1 MSDPP
6 VALIFNSELDATA
19 DVSRSAMLTTK
30 EDLPTYSPP
39 GNAYSINIFVT
50 TSYLN
55 SAFYTNTYWDTN
67 LGDLTVEDYNAL
79 IQAGNNN
86 LSGQPKTFLFDWSS
100 ITTNTSDL
108 DRLDSNVFNG
118 AGDLYN
124 FVSQNDLADATVQTV
139 SGLLYNIS
147 FLGSV
152 WYNHPSAIT
161 NFANFMSPIVTVSK
175 LVETLEKV
183 NAPELSEYR
192 DDFFN
197 QAYLKYKYD
206 ERDYSKLAFS
216 AGDSLTIPIKFDI
229 SQHVRYNLCGSPVE
243 NHPNNMLTFVVD
255 TQEYVVMKEENTT
268 NTQVYLLNFVATD
281 YDPTIYQLIIQNG
294 VLLRHT
300 GTAPA
305 NVVIPAEVTSI
316 ASNVFKNN
324 TTVESVSF
332 DGTSVVSI
340 GYEAFS
346 GCTSLT
352 SLPLPAGLAV
362 IEGSAFLRC
371 SSLTSIVI
379 PDSVTFL
386 GNHLLDRCSLLAS
399 LTLPTNIGDVPEHL
413 CADCT
418 NLTSIVIPDSV
429 THIGGLAFANCTSLT
444 SITISSSLTNIDN
457 GAFFQCTGITS
468 LTHIVTLA
476 ESLQNTTSSVNIFGF
491 VLDGITGP
499 PPSFVLTYT
508 GSVVTGYTGD
518 LPSVLTIPPGASG
531 IGPEAFANETGLFS
545 VTIPNSVTT
554 LGENAFI
561 NCTSLTSVVLPGT
574 LACTNDENT
583 ATNGDGAFV
592 GCTSITNITLSN
604 GIAYIPGGLFANC
617 SSLSSVT
624 FPASVTAIGDFAF
637 GGCAITDTT
646 RLVGLPSAFWG
657 DSDVLRIF
665 GTQLTGFVVDGSG
678 VAVGYLGTLPT
689 AVTLPSGI
697 SGISPTLFAA
707 NTTIESLVIPN
718 SVTNIPDSAFA
729 ICSSL
734 TSVTLGASTEAIG
747 IAAFY
752 QCIALISITLPNSV
766 TSIGYAAFQH
776 CDALTSVDLG
786 SGLLSLST
794 WVFSYCGELTS
805 IVLPQGVTS
814 IPDKTFFVCSKLA
827 SVTMGSAVTSVGGY
841 AFMNCFLLESIVL
854 STTVES
860 IGEYGF
866 LASGLTSITI
876 PNSVTSLD
884 QYAFS
889 SCPALTSIVLGSG
902 LERIGDYT
910 FAGCSL
916 QTLTIPNSVTYMGS
930 GWIYLSPNL
939 TSLTLP
945 PTGTFTMGQYA
956 VYGCPSLAS
965 IVIPPGFRIEV
976 PEGGN
981 QIYYNSFSS
990 FIGCT
995 SLTSV
1000 VVQSGVTALANYMFS
1015 GCSVLTNLTLPASV
1029 TSIGEAAFNYT
1040 GLPSEY
1046 IAAPYAPYLYPIPFQ
1061 LTIVDHVVTGY
1072 TGTLVSSLTIP
1083 EGVTGIDSNVFSD
1096 ETGLTSV
1103 SLPSTLTSIG
1113 GGAFSGTG
1121 LTSVVIPNTVSI
1133 VEYDTFLDCT
1143 SLSSVTLGSGVTSIG
1158 NTAFAGCSALSSITI
1173 PSNVLS
1179 LGTSSF
1185 QSTPLTSVVI
1195 PNSLTSIGASAFMA
1209 CTALTSL
1216 TIGSSV
1222 EIIGSLAFGGC
1233 STLTSV
1239 SFPNSVET
1247 IGAQAFFECA
1257 DLTSITFGTG
1267 VTSIGD
1273 GAFDDCIDMVVSG
1286 QVVNLP
1292 VAFQSESEQ
1301 IRIFGEVDPAYV
1313 FVVASDV
1320 ITGYIG
1326 VLPTALVIPDSVLS
1340 IGPSVFG
1347 GSTTLSSITF
1357 GAGVTEIGYVAFAN
1371 CTTITSI
1378 TFGESVTTI
1387 GEGAFYGCAGIT
1399 EFSQLVGFPAS
1410 LTNNTDI
1417 SRIFG
1422 KTFDALLVSGTTLN
1436 GYIGTLP
1443 SPLTIPAGITT
1454 IAEAAFHDCTGLT
1467 SVDFGANVVSI
1478 LDYAFIACTA
1488 LTSVTFPDS
1497 VETIGVGAF
1506 QQCSD
1511 LTSITFGTGVTSI
1524 GDNAFDDCIDMV
1536 VSGQVHNLPA
1546 AFQSESEQ
1554 IRIFGEVDPNYV
1566 LIVESEVVTGYY
1578 GVLPSEITISN
1589 NIAASAFSGS
1599 TTLTSITFGAG
1610 VTTIGNNAFSGC
1622 TGITGLGQLVG
1633 FPASLTN
1640 DTDISRIFGK
1650 TFTGFIISGTTL
1662 LGYNGTIPDPLVIP
1676 DEIET
1681 IAASA
1686 FAASYPLT
1694 SITFGANVT
1703 AIGDSAFAACAN
1715 ITLLSQLV
1723 NFPASLTNN
1732 TDITRIFGKTLYGL
1746 LVSGTTLT
1754 GYLGTLPSPFTVPSG
1769 IQTIG
1774 SNAFLNTVGLT
1785 SLTLNASLT
1794 LIDVNAFGGCTGLGS
1809 LVLNASIQSVNASA
1823 FAGCTALTSITFAV
1837 PTSISTIGSNAF
1849 YNMPLITAPSHVL
1862 NMPSGFRTTLSENY
1876 IFGKTLYALTIGGTA
1891 VTGYTGNLPS
1901 ALTIP
1906 AGITVISFSVFC
1918 NATTIASLTL
1928 PTSLQGIATNAFA
1941 GCTGLTSL
1949 TLPTSIQ
1956 TINGSAF
1963 AGCTALSNITFTAP
1977 TSLSG
1982 SNSIGNG
1989 AFYNT
1994 PLITAPSQVSN
2005 IPSLFLT
2012 YLDETRIFGRTL
2024 YSLETSNNV
2033 ISSYSGILPYALTI
2047 PDGITTINTAA
2058 FSNANTITSLTLPT
2072 SIQTINGSAFAGCT
2086 TLSSLTF
2093 TTPTN
2098 ITTIGCNAFFGATAL
2113 SQMVQISNMPE
2124 SFKVNASQRQI
2135 FGKTMYTLFV
2145 SNNVVTGAAGT
2156 LPSTVTIPA
2165 GVTCIGTGA
2174 FSIANVSYA
2183 NTTFIIGNTV
2193 QTICANAFYG
2203 TTNYNSFYVTVSL
2216 GTSVSH
2222 IGSNAFAYM
2231 IRLSDLFIPSNVV
2244 TIDSGAFTQ
2253 TGGLAGVF
2261 RMTGMQGVTSLS
2273 APAFSNTGAISISL
2287 GSNLSNIGPSV
2298 FASSAMLTSVTI
2310 PAAVT
2315 TIGASAFSSMAALS
2329 TVTFATPTTIASI
2342 GNNAFAYN
2350 GGITRKN
2357 QMVNIPSSF
2366 LTSTS
2371 MTQIFGKQL
2380 T

>member
-67 LGDLTVEDYNAL
+67 LGDVTVEDYNAL

-118 AGDLYN
+118 VGEIYN
-124 FVSQNDLADATVQTV
+124 FVSQNDLADATVQNV

-152 WYNHPSAIT
+152 WYNHPSAVT
-161 NFANFMSPIVTVSK
+161 NFANFMSPIVTISK
-175 LVETLEKV
+175 LVETLEKI

-206 ERDYSKLAFS
+206 ETDYSKLAFVS
-216 AGDSLTIPIKFDI
+216 GDSLTIPIKFDI

-255 TQEYVVMKEENTT
+255 TQEYVVMKQEDTT

-305 NVVIPAEVTSI
+305 NVVIPAQVTSI

-332 DGTSVVSI
+332 DDTNVVSI

-352 SLPLPAGLAV
+352 SITLPVGLES
-362 IEGSAFLRC
+362 ISGSAFLTC

-379 PDSVTFL
+379 PDSVTSL
-386 GNHLLDRCSLLAS
+386 GNHLLESCSLLS
-399 LTLPTNIGDVPEHL
+399 SVTLPTNIGDVPEHL
-413 CADCT
+413 CADCP

-429 THIGGLAFANCTSLT
+429 THVGGLAFANCTSLT

-457 GAFFQCTGITS
+457 GAFFLCTGITS

-476 ESLQNTTSSVNIFGF
+476 ESLQNTTSSTNIFGF

-499 PPSFVLTYT
+499 PPAYTFTYS
-508 GSVVTGYTGD
+508 GSVITGYTGD
-518 LPSVLTIPPGASG
+518 LPEVLSVPSGASG
-531 IGPEAFANETGLFS
+531 IGPEAFANETGLSS
-545 VTIPNSVTT
+545 VTIPEGVTT
-554 LGENAFI
+554 LGENAFM
-561 NCTSLTSVVLPGT
+561 NCTSLTSIVLPST
-574 LACTNDENT
+574 LACTNNENT

-592 GCTSITNITLSN
+592 GCTNMTNITLSN
-604 GIAYIPGGLFANC
+604 GITYIPGGFFASC

-624 FPASVTAIGDFAF
+624 FPASVAAIGDYAF
-637 GGCAITDTT
+637 GGCAITDS
-646 RLVGLPSAFWG
+646 RQAVGLPSAFWS
-657 DSDVLRIF
+657 DSEVLRIF
-665 GTQLTGFVVDGSG
+665 GTQLTGFVVDASG

-697 SGISPTLFAA
+697 SGISSTLFTG
-707 NTTIESLVIPN
+707 NTLIESIVIPN
-718 SVTNIPDSAFA
+718 T
-729 ICSSL
+729 
-734 TSVTLGASTEAIG
+734 
-747 IAAFY
+747 
-752 QCIALISITLPNSV
+752 V
-766 TSIGYAAFQH
+766 TSIYANAF
-776 CDALTSVDLG
+776 
-786 SGLLSLST
+786 
-794 WVFSYCGELTS
+794 
-805 IVLPQGVTS
+805 
-814 IPDKTFFVCSKLA
+814 A
-827 SVTMGSAVTSVGGY
+827 SCT
-841 AFMNCFLLESIVL
+841 
-854 STTVES
+854 
-860 IGEYGF
+860 
-866 LASGLTSITI
+866 
-876 PNSVTSLD
+876 
-884 QYAFS
+884 
-889 SCPALTSIVLGSG
+889 ALTSIQLGSS
-902 LERIGDYT
+902 LEYIGDYT
-910 FAGCSL
+910 FAGCGL
-916 QTLTIPNSVTYMGS
+916 QTLTIPNSVTYMGT
-930 GWIYLSPNL
+930 GWLYLSPNL

-945 PTGTFTMGQYA
+945 PTGTFTMGYYS
-956 VYGCPSLAS
+956 VYGCSSLAS
-965 IVIPPGFRIEV
+965 IVIPPGFTTEV
-976 PEGGN
+976 PEGDN
-981 QIYYNSFSS
+981 PIYYNSENAFT
-990 FIGCT
+990 GCS

-1000 VVQSGVTALANYMFS
+1000 VVQAGVTALASYMFA
-1015 GCSVLTNLTLPASV
+1015 GCSALTNLTLPASV
-1029 TSIGEAAFNYT
+1029 TSIGDAAFYDT
-1040 GLPSEY
+1040 GLPSGFR
-1046 IAAPYAPYLYPIPFQ
+1046 AAPYAPYPVPLE

-1072 TGTLVSSLTIP
+1072 TGTLLSSLTIS
-1083 EGVTGIDSNVFSD
+1083 EGVTGINSDVFSD

-1133 VEYDTFLDCT
+1133 VEGQTFYNCS
-1143 SLSSVTLGSGVTSIG
+1143 SLSSVTLGSDVTSIG

-1173 PSNVLS
+1173 PEGVSS
-1179 LGTSSF
+1179 LGQSCF
-1185 QSTPLTSVVI
+1185 QSTALTSVVI
-1195 PNSLTSIGASAFMA
+1195 PNSVSSIGASAFMA

-1222 EIIGSLAFGGC
+1222 EIIGSLAFSGC

-1239 SFPNSVET
+1239 TLPNSVET
-1247 IGAQAFFECA
+1247 IGAQAFQLCA

-1273 GAFDDCIDMVVSG
+1273 GAFDDCEDMVVSG

-1301 IRIFGEVDPAYV
+1301 VRIFGEVDPAYV
-1313 FVVASDV
+1313 FVFANDV

-1326 VLPTALVIPDSVLS
+1326 VLPTSITLSNS
-1340 IGPSVFG
+1340 IGASAFS
-1347 GSTTLSSITF
+1347 GSTELTSITF
-1357 GAGVTEIGYVAFAN
+1357 GAGVTEIGD
-1371 CTTITSI
+1371 
-1378 TFGESVTTI
+1378 G
-1387 GEGAFYGCAGIT
+1387 
-1399 EFSQLVGFPAS
+1399 
-1410 LTNNTDI
+1410 
-1417 SRIFG
+1417 
-1422 KTFDALLVSGTTLN
+1422 
-1436 GYIGTLP
+1436 
-1443 SPLTIPAGITT
+1443 
-1454 IAEAAFHDCTGLT
+1454 
-1467 SVDFGANVVSI
+1467 
-1478 LDYAFIACTA
+1478 
-1488 LTSVTFPDS
+1488 
-1497 VETIGVGAF
+1497 
-1506 QQCSD
+1506 
-1511 LTSITFGTGVTSI
+1511 
-1524 GDNAFDDCIDMV
+1524 
-1536 VSGQVHNLPA
+1536 
-1546 AFQSESEQ
+1546 
-1554 IRIFGEVDPNYV
+1554 
-1566 LIVESEVVTGYY
+1566 
-1578 GVLPSEITISN
+1578 
-1589 NIAASAFSGS
+1589 
-1599 TTLTSITFGAG
+1599 
-1610 VTTIGNNAFSGC
+1610 AFSGC
-1622 TGITGLGQLVG
+1622 TGITAFNQLVD
-1633 FPASLTN
+1633 FPASLSN
-1640 DTDISRIFGK
+1640 DTDILRIFGK

-1662 LGYNGTIPDPLVIP
+1662 LGYNGTVPDSIVIP
-1676 DEIET
+1676 DSIET
-1681 IAASA
+1681 IAASS
-1686 FAASYPLT
+1686 FAASYFLT

-1715 ITLLSQLV
+1715 ITLFSQLV

-1732 TDITRIFGKTLYGL
+1732 TDITRIFGNTLYGL
-1746 LVSGTTLT
+1746 LISGTTLT

-1823 FAGCTALTSITFAV
+1823 FAGCTALSNITFTA

-1849 YNMPLITAPSHVL
+1849 YNMPLITAPSQVS
-1862 NMPSGFRTTLSENY
+1862 NIPEGFLTLLSENY
-1876 IFGKTLYALTIGGTA
+1876 IFGKTLYSLTIAGGTGGTN
-1891 VTGYTGNLPS
+1891 VTGYTGFLPS
-1901 ALTIP
+1901 SLTIP
-1906 AGITVISFSVFC
+1906 AGITVISASVFS
-1918 NATTIASLTL
+1918 NATTIRSLAL
-1928 PTSLQGIATNAFA
+1928 STSLQVIASNAFT

-1977 TSLSG
+1977 TSISG
-1982 SNSIGNG
+1982 QNSIANG

-1994 PLITAPSQVSN
+1994 PLITSPSQVSN
-2005 IPSLFLT
+2005 IPALFLT
-2012 YLDETRIFGRTL
+2012 YLDEMRIFGRTL
-2024 YSLETSNNV
+2024 YSLETSNNIV
-2033 ISSYSGILPYALTI
+2033 SSYSGILPYALTI
-2047 PDGITTINTAA
+2047 PDGITTINAAA
-2058 FSNANTITSLTLPT
+2058 FSNATTITSLTLPT

-2113 SQMVQISNMPE
+2113 SQMAQISNMPD

-2174 FSIANVSYA
+2174 FSITNVSYA

-2203 TTNYNSFYVTVSL
+2203 TTSYNSFRVTVSL
-2216 GTSVSH
+2216 GTGVTH

-2231 IRLSDLFIPSNVV
+2231 TWLDNLFVPSNVV
-2244 TIDSGAFTQ
+2244 TIDGNAFTQ
-2253 TGGLAGVF
+2253 TGGSADVF
-2261 RMTGMQGVTSLS
+2261 RLTGMQGVTSLS

-2287 GSNLSNIGPSV
+2287 GSNLSNIGPSA
-2298 FASSAMLTSVTI
+2298 FASSVWLTSITI
-2310 PAAVT
+2310 PASVT
-2315 TIGASAFSSMAALS
+2315 LIDSRAFTSSAIRSINFTASAGAPDLRIGTEAFWYMSDLTSLTLPSRLVSLSSNAFFQPQALRTIDLSATQLTTIPANVFSSNVGGTCVISLPPTLTSIGSNAFGFSTITSITIPASVTSIGASAFNTMGS
-2329 TVTFATPTTIASI
+2329 TFSHATFTTPTSIASI
-2342 GNNAFAYN
+2342 GNTAFAN
-2350 GGITRKN
+2350 NTNINLKSK
-2357 QMVNIPSSF
+2357 MVNIPSSF
-2366 LTSTS
+2366 LTSTE
-2371 MTQIFGKQL
+2371 MTRIFGKQL